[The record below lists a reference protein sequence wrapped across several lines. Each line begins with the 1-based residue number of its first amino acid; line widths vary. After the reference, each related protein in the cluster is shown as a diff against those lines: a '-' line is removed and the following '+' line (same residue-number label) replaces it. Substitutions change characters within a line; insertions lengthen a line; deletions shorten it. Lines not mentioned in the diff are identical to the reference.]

1 MLVLLLVF
9 NFLLIAILSI
19 RKTRTS
25 FTTTFSETLLWF
37 SLWVVVGTELTSAL
51 HAFDRTGLTVFWT
64 LSGVGMALLPATRRN
79 SKQLPAVLA
88 DFRTTF
94 FRNKWTGSL
103 LLVLFLVLFIQG
115 LVYPPNNYD
124 SMAYH
129 MARIAHWFA
138 HGEVNYYVTGIY
150 RQIFQPPFAEWLIGH
165 ICILAGNDWFAN
177 AVQLLYLAG
186 IVTCTIDIAR
196 RYRLAKPVVLFAVY
210 YILTTPG
217 ILLEATST
225 QNDLVVSFFTLM
237 AGYYAIESVQQA
249 RRRSAYRMALS
260 AGLATLTKG
269 TGYVFVFPILL
280 VWFGFWV
287 YRILRYREYVHIYRN
302 WMVPFVFIVVSTGY
316 VGRNI
321 ALSGHIF
328 GSFKEGHFNERM
340 GLVPTLSSFVKNS
353 ALHYGVYPFN
363 EVVETMVYRI
373 HDWMGEDVNDPDFNW
388 IHYGTDDVTKLELT
402 KWMHH
407 EDDASN
413 IIQYTLFLLAG
424 VLALSRI
431 RKDPGHWGYLLI
443 FAGYLMF
450 CAMLKWQPWNSK
462 LHNTYF
468 VLWALPTGYAL
479 REMLKHR
486 NLAGGLAVVAFLYGG
501 LVIVFNPNRP
511 FIYHAAYTG
520 GVGWTDSRSDKY
532 FSAHYGIKQDVREIL
547 GKLGTED
554 FSTIGF
560 ITGERHEYWEYPF
573 YEGIFGKA
581 DPTTFHHIS
590 VENPSAGAEDFYE
603 EKAVVKIVAYRNL
616 PVIRHNGKDYLR
628 KTDNE
633 FINLYEPTE

>member
-1 MLVLLLVF
+1 
-9 NFLLIAILSI
+9 
-19 RKTRTS
+19 
-25 FTTTFSETLLWF
+25 LWF
-37 SLWVVVGTELTSAL
+37 SVLVVIGTELTSAF
-51 HAFDRTGLTVFWT
+51 HSFDRIGLGAFWSLT
-64 LSGVGMALLPATRRN
+64 AVGMMALPATWRNRR
-79 SKQLPAVLA
+79 LMTAVVA
-88 DFRTTF
+88 DFRSTLS
-94 FRNKWTGSL
+94 RNKWSGYL
-103 LLVLFLVLFIQG
+103 LLVLFLVTFLQG

-129 MARIAHWFA
+129 MARVAHWFA

-186 IVTCTIDIAR
+186 IVTCTMDIGR
-196 RYRLAKPVVLFAVY
+196 RYRLTKPVVLFGVF
-210 YILTTPG
+210 YIVTTPG

-225 QNDLVVSFFTLM
+225 QNDLVVSFFTLL
-237 AGYYAIESVQQA
+237 AGYYAIESVQA
-249 RRRSAYRMALS
+249 HRRRSAYLMALS
-260 AGLATLTKG
+260 AGLAALTKG

-280 VWFGFWV
+280 AWFGYWV
-287 YRILRYREYVHIYRN
+287 FRTVRYREYQQIIRYGLVP
-302 WMVPFVFIVVSTGY
+302 MVFLLVSAGY
-316 VGRNI
+316 IGRNLT
-321 ALSGHIF
+321 LSGHIF
-328 GSFKEGHFNERM
+328 GSFKEGHFNERI
-340 GLVPTLSSFVKNS
+340 GLATTLSSFIKNS

-363 EVVETMVYRI
+363 EVVESTVHRV
-373 HDWMGEDVNDPDFNW
+373 HDWLGEDVNDPDFNW

-424 VLALSRI
+424 ILAFARV
-431 RKDPGHWGYLLI
+431 RKDPGLWAYLLI

-479 REMLKHR
+479 RGLLRHR
-486 NLAGGLAVVAFLYGG
+486 LVTGTLAVTAFLYAA
-501 LVIVFNPNRP
+501 LVLVFNPNRP
-511 FIYHAAYTG
+511 FIRYEAFVG
-520 GVGWTDSRSDKY
+520 GAGWTDSRSDKY
-532 FSAHYGIKQDVREIL
+532 FSAHLGFKHDMRDIL
-547 GKLGTED
+547 GRLGTED

-560 ITGERHEYWEYPF
+560 VAGERHEYWEYPF
-573 YEGIFGKA
+573 YEGIFGKS
-581 DPTTFHHIS
+581 DPKTFHHIN
-590 VENPSAGAEDFYE
+590 VENPSAGATDFYE
-603 EKAVVKIVAYRNL
+603 DKAVSKIVAYRTL
-616 PVIRHNGKDYLR
+616 PSIRYGGKEYIR

-633 FINLYEPTE
+633 FINLYVPAE